1 MTEVDAVRSAAALDH
16 LDRLV
21 SIPSLPARSNREI
34 LDYATAVLAEAGVE
48 SQCSFHDDG
57 ERGNL
62 IAVIGPQL
70 PGGVMLNGHTDVV
83 PVDGQEWAT
92 DPFTVVEKDGK
103 YFGRGCVD
111 MKSFDAL
118 AIWAMVEAAQGDI
131 KRPLQLAL
139 TYDEEV
145 GLIGVDPLLNDAKG
159 KFPKGSAAIIGEPSM
174 LQVVTGHKSGL
185 GFDVHVIGFEIH
197 SSIAYQGVSA
207 IMEGAKLIIWGNEMN
222 AEGMARTP
230 QGVNALFDPPWTN
243 VHVGMIQGGT
253 AHNITAKDCR
263 FALTFRCVPGDDPA
277 DWERRFRAKVA
288 QVQAEMQ
295 AVRPEAR
302 IEISERFNAKGLAP
316 EHNGAAEHLTRML
329 TGDNATHVVSYG
341 TEAGYFQAH
350 GYSAVVCGPGDIA
363 QAHQPDEFI
372 TIDQFNAGHAFMS
385 RLLDHLKEG

>member
-1 MTEVDAVRSAAALDH
+1 MTPRLTPYEIMEK
-16 LDRLV
+16 LV
-21 SIPSLPARSNREI
+21 SFPTVSRDTNLP
-34 LDYATAVLAEAGVE
+34 
-48 SQCSFHDDG
+48 
-57 ERGNL
+57 L
-62 IAVIGPQL
+62 IAWVEAYLTSHGVQTFRHLHPTEPKAGLWAHAGPMIEGAVVL
-70 PGGVMLNGHTDVV
+70 SGHTDVV

-111 MKSFDAL
+111 MKSFVAL